1 VVSNFKILFTMSEG
15 TNFIRLKV
23 LGDGLP
29 EVTFRLRNTTRLFL
43 VMESFKEKIG
53 TNKALRYA
61 ISP

>member
-1 VVSNFKILFTMSEG
+1 MSEG